1 MTLGDVEHYAKLL
14 KIKNFRGV
22 FMRDTLPSSPN
33 KTECSIINL
42 DSIFSS
48 GSHWTCY
55 YKDGSNA
62 IYFDSFG
69 DAKPPIE
76 LVNYLNID
84 NLQYNTDSIQQ
95 YDDPP
100 ICGHLCLEV
109 LRRLSKGQSWKQIS
123 RIIKRDKYVFKQW
136 F

>member
-1 MTLGDVEHYAKLL
+1 
-14 KIKNFRGV
+14 
-22 FMRDTLPSSPN
+22 MRDTLPLRPL
-33 KTECSIINL
+33 KIECGVINL
-42 DSIFSS
+42 DSIFSH

-55 YKDGSNA
+55 YKDGSSV

-69 DAKPPIE
+69 DAKPPVE
-76 LVNYLNID
+76 LVDYLNTK

-109 LRRLSKGQSWKQIS
+109 LRRLSRGENWKEIS